1 MRFVLDSSVLAK
13 LFFNEKGSD
22 SAIKLM
28 ELGDSMDLDFL
39 ASDLAIYEVGNAIW
53 KNVRKKK
60 KDGSRYIK
68 LLFLLNIEFISID
81 DTLASESIKLAQK
94 KDITYFDGVHVA
106 LSNKEKATLITQD
119 KELLKKIRFAES
131 IESILN
137 KIEKVE

>member
-28 ELGDSMDLDFL
+28 ELGDSMDLEFL